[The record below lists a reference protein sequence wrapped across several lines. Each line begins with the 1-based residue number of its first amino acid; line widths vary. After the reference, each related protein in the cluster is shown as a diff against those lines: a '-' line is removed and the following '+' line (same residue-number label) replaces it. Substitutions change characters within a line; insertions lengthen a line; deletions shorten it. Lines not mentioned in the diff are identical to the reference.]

1 MRVMI
6 CSYLN
11 DLITRKF
18 QEWDVG
24 GVTSHEIA
32 IQDSKNAFVG
42 NDEQIVLL
50 SLQFENHGLKA
61 DSEVMIRL
69 LQGQPKSNYQQ
80 SENSYL
86 GTGIPMM
93 VGIKLMLCD
102 LIRPLGTD
110 ASFRHLLT
118 DTRVELTHLRALSD
132 LVSLVVEVLGSLYGT
147 TSSGRPY
154 FQWS

>member
-1 MRVMI
+1 MI

-11 DLITRKF
+11 DLITREF
-18 QEWDVG
+18 QEWNVS

-69 LQGQPKSNYQQ
+69 LQCQSRSNHQQ
-80 SENSYL
+80 SEDSYL

-93 VGIKLMLCD
+93 VGIKLMLCN
-102 LIRPLGTD
+102 LIRPLGTN
-110 ASFRHLLT
+110 ASLRHLFT

-132 LVSLVVEVLGSLYGT
+132 LVSLVVEVLCSLHGT
-147 TSSGRPY
+147 TSGRRPD